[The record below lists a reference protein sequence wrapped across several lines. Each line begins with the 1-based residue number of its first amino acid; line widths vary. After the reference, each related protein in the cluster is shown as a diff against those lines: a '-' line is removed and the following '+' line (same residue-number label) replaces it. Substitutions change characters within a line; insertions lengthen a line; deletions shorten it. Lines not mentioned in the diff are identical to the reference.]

1 MADTDDFSLERSFE
15 SYGGVSDYI
24 ITTLMDKLGLEQTH
38 IDKAKEIIDM
48 IEFTIEDGE
57 QLILINIGE
66 NVQVR
71 IKK

>member
-1 MADTDDFSLERSFE
+1 MADDNDFSLERSFE
-15 SYGGVSDYI
+15 RYGGLSDYI
-24 ITTLMDKLGLEQTH
+24 ITSLMDKLGLEQTH

>member
-1 MADTDDFSLERSFE
+1 MADTNDFSLERSFE
-15 SYGGVSDYI
+15 RYGGLSDYI

>member
-1 MADTDDFSLERSFE
+1 MTDDNDFSLERSFE
-15 SYGGVSDYI
+15 RYGGLSDYI

>member
-1 MADTDDFSLERSFE
+1 MADNNDFSLERSFE
-15 SYGGVSDYI
+15 SYGGLSDYI

-48 IEFTIEDGE
+48 IEFTIEDCE

>member
-1 MADTDDFSLERSFE
+1 MADNNDFSLERSFE
-15 SYGGVSDYI
+15 RYGGLSDFI
-24 ITTLMDKLGLEQTH
+24 ITALMDKLGLEQNH

>member
-15 SYGGVSDYI
+15 RYGGLSDYI

>member
-1 MADTDDFSLERSFE
+1 MADNNDFSLERSFE
-15 SYGGVSDYI
+15 RYDGLSDYI
-24 ITTLMDKLGLEQTH
+24 ITTLMDKLGLEQAH

>member
-1 MADTDDFSLERSFE
+1 MSITDS
-15 SYGGVSDYI
+15 I
-24 ITTLMDKLGLEQTH
+24 IELVMDKVGIEQTH

>member
-15 SYGGVSDYI
+15 SYGGLSDYI

>member
-1 MADTDDFSLERSFE
+1 MADTNDFSLERSFE
-15 SYGGVSDYI
+15 RYGGLSDYI

-48 IEFTIEDGE
+48 IDFTIEDGKE
-57 QLILINIGE
+57 LILINIGD
-66 NVQVR
+66 NVQVK

>member
-1 MADTDDFSLERSFE
+1 MADDNDFSLERSFE
-15 SYGGVSDYI
+15 RYGGLSDYI